1 MRDAKAKEV
10 QKSTRAV
17 RKRRGRV
24 VLRDEEFYEPRL
36 DGAYPED
43 VDVFERLVAR
53 LPLTTTVLV
62 LMMVLLFAKGT

>member
-62 LMMVLLFAKGT
+62 LMMVLLFAK

>member
-24 VLRDEEFYEPRL
+24 VPRDEEFYEPRL